1 MFTLKPLALQ
11 STRRVVVTLGLSLAM
26 TLLNL
31 IFLEPYSTKIML
43 ERYDLENQEGG
54 QSTDRYKVLKA
65 QFGKMHG
72 MSSLTNLIALCGAV
86 AHGVALA
93 ATLV

>member
-1 MFTLKPLALQ
+1 LQ
-11 STRRVVVTLGLSLAM
+11 TTRRVVSSLGVALTM

-31 IFLEPYSTKIML
+31 LFLEPYSTKIMM

-54 QSTDRYKVLKA
+54 QLTDRYKALKA

-72 MSSLTNLIALCGAV
+72 MSSLTNLIALCAGI

-93 ATLV
+93 ATLI